1 MSGVIEMSLT
11 GGLGPGLRLSLLKLR
26 LAMIGTWALVTALAT
41 LLFVG
46 VLTLLGIPFIGLYGI
61 IGFVVF
67 FHLIQWLLGPSIVN
81 AVYRVKPADES
92 EFRWL
97 HEAVRRLSEKS
108 GLKKTPKLMVADI
121 DIPNA
126 FAYGSPS
133 SGPMVAVTRGLL
145 RSLPKDEVEAV
156 IGHELG
162 HLKHRDIVVMMAIS
176 IIPAVIYYLGYTL
189 YISGWFGGYGYRDA
203 RSNVGL
209 LLLVG
214 IALIVASFI
223 FNLFVFYMSR
233 LREYYADA
241 HAAMVVKDGARR
253 LQRALVRIMQ
263 SSGRFR
269 RQDLSHYSQFKAFFI
284 ADPEK
289 PLRVV
294 GDVDAIVEELKRQRP
309 GILSEL
315 FSTHPHPAK
324 RLRNL
329 DNFINVGE

>member
-1 MSGVIEMSLT
+1 MASAGGV
-11 GGLGPGLRLSLLKLR
+11 GPSVRLSLLKLR

-46 VLTLLGIPFIGLYGI
+46 VLTLIGAPFIGLYGI
-61 IGFVVF
+61 IVFVVF
-67 FHLIQWLLGPSIVN
+67 FHLIQWIIGPSIVN
-81 AVYRVKPADES
+81 AVYRVKPADER
-92 EFRWL
+92 EFKWL
-97 HEAVRRLSEKS
+97 YDTVKRLAEKS

-145 RSLPKDEVEAV
+145 RNLPKDEVEAV
-156 IGHELG
+156 VGHELG
-162 HLKHRDIVVMMAIS
+162 HLKHRDIVVMMAIG
-176 IIPAVIYYLGYTL
+176 IIPAVIYYLGYML
-189 YISGWFGGYGYRDA
+189 YISGWFGGYGYRDERA
-203 RSNVGL
+203 NGGL
-209 LLLVG
+209 LLLIG
-214 IALIVASFI
+214 IALIIASFI

-241 HAAMVVKDGARR
+241 HAAMVVKDGARK

-269 RQDLSHYSQFKAFFI
+269 RQELSHYSQFKAFFI
-284 ADPEK
+284 TDPEK

-294 GDVDAIVEELKRQRP
+294 GDVDTIVEELKQQKP
-309 GILSEL
+309 SILAEL

-324 RLRNL
+324 RLKHL
-329 DNFINVGE
+329 DRFIGY